1 MTISATPRLYT
12 FITGYQ
18 PLKGEA
24 WRQTSC
30 GKQISKNWPGFDLHM
45 WGLSTED
52 SARHKAQSS
61 GQGPEQWSEPR
72 AVVRAVGVLGN
83 YNG

>member
-12 FITGYQ
+12 FLTGYQ

-52 SARHKAQSS
+52 VQDIRPRAVVRGQSS
-61 GQGPEQWSEPR
+61 GQGCGCPWE
-72 AVVRAVGVLGN
+72 L
-83 YNG
+83 